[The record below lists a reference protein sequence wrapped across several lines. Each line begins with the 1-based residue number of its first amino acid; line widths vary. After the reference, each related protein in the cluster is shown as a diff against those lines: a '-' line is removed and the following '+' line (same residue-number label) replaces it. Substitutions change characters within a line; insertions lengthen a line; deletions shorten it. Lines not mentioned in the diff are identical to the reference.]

1 MVHDTASMG
10 DPATGARR
18 VEAPTP
24 VYDRIS
30 AGRFDEGASYA
41 TWRSRGTDDWLII
54 QTLGGRGRVGLPS
67 GTSPDAV
74 LLEPGDVVLLAPQT
88 PHDYATAPG
97 ETRWALRFA
106 HFHPR
111 SEWLPLLEWPR
122 LAPGVGRLRLRGEV
136 EQRVGESLERAVLLS
151 RGGLRLAPLFGL
163 NALESALLWISTQL
177 PAAPLDPR
185 LITVLE
191 IIDSRL
197 HEPLDVRTLGAAV
210 GLSGSRLAHL
220 FRSELGAPPQRFV
233 EQQRMRSAAQLL
245 ELTRRTVAEVA
256 RAVGYDDPLYFS
268 GRFRRWSG
276 LSPTTYRVAK
286 TPAGGTG
293 HDSTG

>member
-1 MVHDTASMG
+1 MG
-10 DPATGARR
+10 DPATAARR

-30 AGRFDEGASYA
+30 AGRFDEGPAYA
-41 TWRSRGTDDWLII
+41 TWRTRGTDDWLVI
-54 QTLGGRGRVGLPS
+54 QTLGGAGRVGLPHGAGAES
-67 GTSPDAV
+67 V
-74 LLEPGDVVLLAPQT
+74 VVEPGDVVLLAPRT

-97 ETRWALRFA
+97 EARWALRFA

-111 SEWLPLLEWPR
+111 PEWLPLLEWPR

-177 PAAPLDPR
+177 PAQPLDPR

-191 IIDSRL
+191 IIGTRL
-197 HEPLDVRTLGAAV
+197 AEPLDVRRLGAAV

-220 FRSELGAPPQRFV
+220 FRSELGSSPQRFV

-245 ELTRRTVAEVA
+245 ELTRRSVAEVA

-276 LSPTTYRVAK
+276 LAPTAYRA
-286 TPAGGTG
+286 TRTGLAQAG
-293 HDSTG
+293 SSQARA